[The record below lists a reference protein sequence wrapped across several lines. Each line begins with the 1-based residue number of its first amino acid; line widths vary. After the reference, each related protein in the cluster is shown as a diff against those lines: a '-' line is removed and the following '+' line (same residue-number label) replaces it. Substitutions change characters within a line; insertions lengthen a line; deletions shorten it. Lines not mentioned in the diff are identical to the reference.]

1 MPVPD
6 PVPADARRPDRG
18 RHGAPRRPRWGL
30 RVATALALVILV
42 AGGAGHA
49 VVHGIDRGIRRVDP
63 FTGLSHRPRTGHGTT
78 ILVVGTDGRDTIT
91 EDERTRYHLG
101 GEPCH
106 CTDTMLLVHLSEGR
120 DRASVVSLPRD
131 TYTVLPARTDA
142 SGALRP
148 AHPQK
153 LNAAYAE
160 GGPALTVSTVEQL
173 TGVHVD
179 HYLEVDFA
187 GFMRT
192 VDLVGG
198 VRVCTEEPL
207 RDDHSGLDLPA
218 GTSTL
223 NGGQALQYVRS
234 RHLDASA
241 DLGRMRRQQRFVA
254 ALLQRATSGGV
265 LLDPPVFRRVATALL
280 GAVRADR
287 GFDAAELVELGRT
300 LRGLRPAATE
310 FTSVPIAAVDFPVPG
325 VGSTVRWDEGAA
337 APLFRA
343 LRADRP
349 LRAGGGA
356 GGSAGPA
363 PETAETEAE
372 GEADADGKGPGR
384 VGGPVS
390 SAVDGSPPPPGGTPG
405 PSAAPVPGGVPAA
418 PGVPVAPAA
427 PVPSAPPAEA
437 TATPAGPAPVEVAPG
452 QIRVQLLNG
461 SGRPELG
468 QDTDAA
474 LRAAGFLTTGL
485 PLDAPPPTALRTVIA
500 FDPRWD
506 RSARSLAAALP
517 GAELR
522 AVPGQGALMQVTLGA
537 DFAGV
542 RAVRGPEPLPGQ
554 GAASVKQEVVTGD
567 RVVCGG

>member
-1 MPVPD
+1 M
-6 PVPADARRPDRG
+6 
-18 RHGAPRRPRWGL
+18 

-63 FTGLSHRPRTGHGTT
+63 FTGLSHRPRTGHGTN

-91 EDERTRYHLG
+91 EDERTRYRLG

-106 CTDTMLLVHLSEGR
+106 CTDTVLLVHLSEGR

-173 TGVHVD
+173 TGVHID

-198 VRVCTEEPL
+198 VRLCTEVPL

-300 LRGLRPAATE
+300 LRGLRPASTE

-349 LRAGGGA
+349 LAGVGGA
-356 GGSAGPA
+356 GGSATPT
-363 PETAETEAE
+363 PEPTEGEAETEAE
-372 GEADADGKGPGR
+372 TDGKGPGP
-384 VGGPVS
+384 VG
-390 SAVDGSPPPPGGTPG
+390 APG
-405 PSAAPVPGGVPAA
+405 PSAAPASGGVPAA
-418 PGVPVAPAA
+418 PGVPVAPAT

-474 LRAAGFLTTGL
+474 LRSAGFLTTGL

-537 DFAGV
+537 DFGGV

-554 GAASVKQEVVTGD
+554 GPASVRQEVVTGD

>member
-6 PVPADARRPDRG
+6 PGPDSARRPDRG

-30 RVATALALVILV
+30 RVATALAVVILV

-106 CTDTMLLVHLSEGR
+106 CTDTMLLVHLSRGR

-131 TYTVLPARTDA
+131 TYTVLPARADA

-254 ALLQRATSGGV
+254 ALLQRATSSGV
-265 LLDPPVFRRVATALL
+265 LLDPPVFRR
-280 GAVRADR
+280 
-287 GFDAAELVELGRT
+287 
-300 LRGLRPAATE
+300 
-310 FTSVPIAAVDFPVPG
+310 
-325 VGSTVRWDEGAA
+325 GAA
-337 APLFRA
+337 
-343 LRADRP
+343 
-349 LRAGGGA
+349 
-356 GGSAGPA
+356 
-363 PETAETEAE
+363 
-372 GEADADGKGPGR
+372 
-384 VGGPVS
+384 
-390 SAVDGSPPPPGGTPG
+390 
-405 PSAAPVPGGVPAA
+405 
-418 PGVPVAPAA
+418 
-427 PVPSAPPAEA
+427 
-437 TATPAGPAPVEVAPG
+437 
-452 QIRVQLLNG
+452 
-461 SGRPELG
+461 
-468 QDTDAA
+468 
-474 LRAAGFLTTGL
+474 
-485 PLDAPPPTALRTVIA
+485 
-500 FDPRWD
+500 
-506 RSARSLAAALP
+506 
-517 GAELR
+517 
-522 AVPGQGALMQVTLGA
+522 
-537 DFAGV
+537 
-542 RAVRGPEPLPGQ
+542 
-554 GAASVKQEVVTGD
+554 
-567 RVVCGG
+567 